1 MTYKIK
7 IFKLIRTTHDKEEF
21 VVNDWLDTMGDTINV
36 VNHSFDIITT
46 GVFLTKYVSIMY
58 EVKND

>member
-21 VVNDWLDTMGDTINV
+21 VVNDWLDTMGDAINV
-36 VNHSFDIITT
+36 VNHSLHIANGI
-46 GVFLTKYVSIMY
+46 KYISIMY
-58 EVKND
+58 KVKHDD